1 MEVVSLSLEL
11 SGRVDLIS
19 HDARDGLLNVL
30 HPLHHLGLAHDV
42 YILDERVVLLPERH
56 LDALTSRPVITE
68 ATKLRFLLAIALAL
82 TFLLLARLL
91 RNHNDDSWTSL
102 HQD

>member
-1 MEVVSLSLEL
+1 MEIVSFALEL
-11 SGRVDLIS
+11 SRGVDFVG
-19 HDARDGLLNVL
+19 HDARDGLLHVL
-30 HPLHHLGLAHDV
+30 HPLDHLGLTHDV
-42 YILDERVVLLPERH
+42 HVLDERVVLLPERH

-91 RNHNDDSWTSL
+91 RNHNDNAWTSL
-102 HQD
+102 HKD